1 MHIICVSDE
10 KSGLHI
16 LWLGTL
22 VDGHR
27 STSSLVQATGAA
39 ARDIVQPDKEK
50 SFRFVIYPLC
60 SLIDKIDVLMMM
72 NSKLVQYNLL
82 SLSLSLDFLFF

>member
-10 KSGLHI
+10 NIGLHI
-16 LWLGTL
+16 LGLGTL

-50 SFRFVIYPLC
+50 SFRFAIYSMSGRIL
-60 SLIDKIDVLMMM
+60 
-72 NSKLVQYNLL
+72 N
-82 SLSLSLDFLFF
+82 

>member
-10 KSGLHI
+10 NIGLHI

-39 ARDIVQPDKEK
+39 ARDIVQPDKER
-50 SFRFVIYPLC
+50 S
-60 SLIDKIDVLMMM
+60 
-72 NSKLVQYNLL
+72 
-82 SLSLSLDFLFF
+82 DFAL

>member
-10 KSGLHI
+10 NIGLHI

-27 STSSLVQATGAA
+27 STSSLVQAAGAA
-39 ARDIVQPDKEK
+39 ARDIVQPDKER
-50 SFRFVIYPLC
+50 SHFAL
-60 SLIDKIDVLMMM
+60 
-72 NSKLVQYNLL
+72 
-82 SLSLSLDFLFF
+82 